1 LANPGVAEREEN
13 QNMKSARASSR
24 VERRKQGKL
33 LREKCSRTS
42 QAEWKPRSKS
52 NDIIDLLQESDAN
65 RIPGLVPVKYQRMA
79 VSPFTFFRGA
89 AILQA
94 RDLAHTPVSG
104 IMVQACGDCH
114 LANFGGFAS
123 PERVLVFD
131 INDFDETFPGPWEW
145 DIKRLGASLVL
156 AARDR
161 NYSKTVAHQAARA
174 AATSYREH
182 MSEFA
187 QMNVLEVWYS
197 KVSHVDLE
205 EYFRND
211 KDIMARLTRKQK
223 QARSQN
229 SEAVI
234 PKLTEVVDGRRRIK
248 DNPPV
253 IYHFDKYAK
262 NLEKGHEKF
271 IEQYTQSLQP
281 DRQKLLARYQL
292 QDSAIKVVGVGSVG
306 TRCYIVLLLAEGT
319 DPLFLQVKE
328 ARRSVLESP
337 HRKSRYAHQGFR
349 VVEGQ
354 RLMQGASD
362 IFLGWARTQKHD
374 YYLRQFRDMKVS
386 AEIETFRPAT
396 LIAYATVCGWALA
409 RAHAKAGDPAMIAGY
424 LGSAEQ
430 FDEALAQHS
439 EAYADQAERDFETF
453 QRAIRSGRLST
464 DVEKSAG
471 LEFLV

>member
-1 LANPGVAEREEN
+1 MP
-13 QNMKSARASSR
+13 SAVASSKI
-24 VERRKQGKL
+24 ERRKQGKA
-33 LREKCSRTS
+33 LRAKLPRAA
-42 QAEWKPRSKS
+42 QAEWKPRTKS
-52 NDIIDLLQESDAN
+52 QDIVKLLEESDVG
-65 RIPGLVPVKYQRMA
+65 RIRGLLPVKYQRMA

-89 AILQA
+89 AIIQA
-94 RDLAHTPVSG
+94 RDLANAHVSG

-145 DIKRLGASLVL
+145 DVKRLGASLVL

-161 NYSKTVAHQAARA
+161 TFSKTLADQAVRA
-174 AATSYREH
+174 AAASYRKR

-187 QMNVLEVWYS
+187 EMTVLNAWYAT
-197 KVSHVDLE
+197 VDAAQIK
-205 EYFRND
+205 EYFKND
-211 KDIMARLTRKQK
+211 KDISARLARKQK

-229 SEAVI
+229 SEAVV
-234 PKLTEVVDGRRRIK
+234 PKLTEVVNGRRMIK

-253 IYHFDKYAK
+253 IYHFDEYAK
-262 NLEKGHEKF
+262 NVEKGHQKF
-271 IEQYTQSLQP
+271 IAQYKSSLQL
-281 DRQKLLARYQL
+281 DRQKLFDRYQL

-306 TRCYIVLLLAEGT
+306 TRCYLSLLLADGV

-337 HRKSRYAHQGFR
+337 RGKSRYAHQGMR

-396 LIAYATVCGWALA
+396 LVGYATVCGWALA
-409 RAHAKAGDPAMIAGY
+409 RAHAKAGDAAMIAGY
-424 LGSAEQ
+424 LGATDQ
-430 FDEALAQHS
+430 FDNALAKYS
-439 EAYADQAERDFETF
+439 EAYADQAERDFATF
-453 QRAIRSGRLST
+453 KGAVRSGRLST
-464 DVEKSAG
+464 DVEKGAG
-471 LEFLV
+471 LEFLL

>member
-1 LANPGVAEREEN
+1 MEPSV
-13 QNMKSARASSR
+13 SSSR
-24 VERRKQGKL
+24 VERRKQGKA
-33 LREKCSRTS
+33 LRGKVPRTS
-42 QAEWKPRSKS
+42 QAEWRSRSKS
-52 NDIIDLLQESDAN
+52 VDIVKLLQESDVD
-65 RIPGLVPVKYQRMA
+65 RIAGLLPVKYQRMA

-94 RDLAHTPVSG
+94 RDLANTPVSG

-123 PERVLVFD
+123 PERQLVFD

-161 NYSKTVAHQAARA
+161 KYSKTSADQAARA
-174 AATSYREH
+174 AAASYREH

-187 QMNVLEVWYS
+187 EMNVLDVWYVT
-197 KVSHVDLE
+197 VSLE
-205 EYFRND
+205 AVKEYFRKD
-211 KDIMARLTRKQK
+211 KDMSARLSRKQK

-234 PKLTEVVDGRRRIK
+234 PKLTEVVDGGRRIK
-248 DNPPV
+248 DSPPV
-253 IYHFDKYAK
+253 IYHFDEYAE
-262 NLEKGHEKF
+262 NLKKGHKKF
-271 IEQYTQSLQP
+271 IAQYMQSLQP
-281 DRQKLLARYQL
+281 DRQKLFARYQL
-292 QDSAIKVVGVGSVG
+292 QDTAIKVVGVGSVG
-306 TRCYIVLLLAEGT
+306 TRCYLALLLAGGS

-328 ARRSVLESP
+328 ARRSVLEP
-337 HRKSRYAHQGFR
+337 PRGKSRYAHQGLR

-362 IFLGWARTQKHD
+362 IFLGWTRTQQHD

-386 AEIETFRPAT
+386 AEIETFRPST
-396 LIAYATVCGWALA
+396 LVAYASMCGWALA
-409 RAHAKAGDPAMIAGY
+409 RAHAKAGDAAMIAGY
-424 LGSAEQ
+424 LGTTDQ
-430 FDEALAQHS
+430 FDNALAQYS

-453 QRAIRSGRLST
+453 QGAIRSGRLSAEM
-464 DVEKSAG
+464 EKGAG
-471 LEFLV
+471 LEFLL